1 MGRWKGEEH
10 ISWSHYWGRKKLQ
23 SLILGSGGWGKGSR
37 IKYEGIPRQ
46 SKCLKKPSFCNTNRA
61 WVPRGGSEENART
74 IWVVAGLY
82 QQL

>member
-1 MGRWKGEEH
+1 MGRWKREEH
-10 ISWSHYWGRKKLQ
+10 ISWSHHWGGKKLE
-23 SLILGSGGWGKGSR
+23 SSILGSGGRGKGSR
-37 IKYEGIPRQ
+37 IKYERISRQ
-46 SKCLKKPSFCNTNRA
+46 SKCPKKSIFCNTNRA